1 MSCGGVVVQRWI
13 DGREPATEQD
23 WRLVADELQRLHR
36 VCAGRPQRPGCVEVR
51 RLTRRGAS
59 VDADLAVVP
68 DDVAA
73 ELLAVFA
80 EFADAPASVVHG
92 DPAASNIRM
101 TDDGRVGLL
110 DWDESRV
117 DILLHDLSN
126 LGVQVLNDP
135 DRLHA
140 QRLSHAWE
148 AVNAWTVEPAYA
160 LQRLQNLRAIDDSDT
175 TEHPH
180 GTREQ

>member
-1 MSCGGVVVQRWI
+1 LSCENVVVQEWI

-36 VCAGRPQRPGCVEVR
+36 ACAGRPQRPGCVEVT

-59 VDADLAVVP
+59 VDADLAGVP

-73 ELLAVFA
+73 ELIAVFA
-80 EFADAPASVVHG
+80 EFADAPVSVVHG
-92 DPAASNIRM
+92 DPGASNIRI

-117 DILLHDLSN
+117 DIVLHDLSN
-126 LGVQVLNDP
+126 LGVQVMNDHHH
-135 DRLHA
+135 RRA

-148 AVNAWTVEPAYA
+148 AVNAWTLEPEYA
-160 LQRLQNLRAIDDSDT
+160 RQRLQALRHD
-175 TEHPH
+175 
-180 GTREQ
+180 